1 MKIHLIAIGGSVMHN
16 LALALQTNGHD
27 VSGSDDEI
35 YDPARSRL
43 SSKGILPQKMGWDSS
58 RISKTIDAVIV
69 GKHARSDN
77 PELLEAQRLNLKIY
91 SFPSFV
97 AEMSKEKKRIVIAG
111 SHGKTST
118 TSIVMHVAKE
128 CAIDFDYLVGAQ
140 LDGFDNMVRLS
151 EAPFIIIEGDEYL
164 TSPLDDRPKFLH
176 YNSEA
181 SVITGIAWDHMN
193 VFPTFDFYV
202 KQFELFIESTVPSS
216 KVYYFSGDRELET
229 IAKKFPAGKMLPYN
243 GFKYQNLT
251 EGTLVDLGGEKVI
264 IPIFGAHNMQNLEAA
279 FHLCKEMGIG
289 VKAFAQ
295 AIKTFKGPSKR
306 MEQLKEANDCIVFID
321 FAHAPSKV
329 KATLKAVLERYDNSQ
344 VVACLELHTYSSLNK
359 DFLPQYFNT
368 LNGAAEAIVLYDPH
382 ALKMKNMEEL
392 VKSEVEA
399 AFGNAVNVFN
409 EPKALHQYL
418 DNMDKKDKVFLM
430 MSSGPWGGI
439 NLKDVFK

>member
-409 EPKALHQYL
+409 EPKALHHYL
-418 DNMDKKDKVFLM
+418 DNMDKKHKVFLM